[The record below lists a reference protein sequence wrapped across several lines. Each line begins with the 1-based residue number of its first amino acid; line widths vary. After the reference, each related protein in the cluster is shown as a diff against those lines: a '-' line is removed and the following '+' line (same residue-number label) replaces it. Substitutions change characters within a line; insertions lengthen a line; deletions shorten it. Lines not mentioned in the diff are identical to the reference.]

1 MLLTITIQ
9 HFAARYAAMLQS
21 WSKLLWIWDIALLF
35 LGLIFLCSARR
46 SYRALIMA
54 NCAALGWYLA
64 MFLAHWSWIA
74 GAVAALA
81 GTVLGV
87 LLVPM
92 MRVALFILGAIAGG
106 AAGVALWHVFKEP
119 PDYRW
124 VPAILGVI
132 VLGVAGLYI
141 FEACAVLICT
151 LEGAMMIVIGVT
163 GLIMRYGTANLR
175 DKFVANVAKQPINL
189 LAIIIGIC
197 CLGILVQ
204 LAWAAHEKEKEK
216 AAND

>member
-21 WSKLLWIWDIALLF
+21 WSKLLWIWDIALLIV
-35 LGLIFLCSARR
+35 GLVFLCSARR

-74 GAVAALA
+74 GAVAALV

-106 AAGVALWHVFKEP
+106 AAGVALWHVFKQP

-151 LEGAMMIVIGVT
+151 LEGALMIVIGAT
-163 GLIMRYGTANLR
+163 GLIMRYGTPNLR
-175 DKFVANVAKQPINL
+175 DAFVANVAKQPTNL
-189 LAIIIGIC
+189 GAIIIGIC

-204 LAWAAHEKEKEK
+204 LAWAAHKKEKEK

>member
-1 MLLTITIQ
+1 MLLTITIH

-21 WSKLLWIWDIALLF
+21 WSKLFWIWDIALNF
-35 LGLIFLCSARR
+35 IGLVFICSARR

-74 GAVAALA
+74 GATAALI

-92 MRVALFILGAIAGG
+92 MRIALFILGAIAGG

-141 FEACAVLICT
+141 FEACAVIICT
-151 LEGAMMIVIGVT
+151 LEGAVMIVIGTT
-163 GLIMRYGTANLR
+163 GLIMRYATASLR
-175 DKFVANVAKQPINL
+175 KEFVANVAKQPINL

-204 LAWAAHEKEKEK
+204 LAWAAHENEKEK
-216 AAND
+216 ATTD

>member
-1 MLLTITIQ
+1 MLLAITIQ

-21 WSKLLWIWDIALLF
+21 WSKLLWIWDIALLI
-35 LGLIFLCSARR
+35 LGLVFLSCARR
-46 SYRALIMA
+46 SYRTLIMA

-74 GAVAALA
+74 GAVAALV

-151 LEGAMMIVIGVT
+151 LEGALMIVIGAT

-175 DKFVANVAKQPINL
+175 DAFVANVAKQPTNL

-197 CLGILVQ
+197 CVGILVQ

-216 AAND
+216 AANE

>member
-21 WSKLLWIWDIALLF
+21 WSKLFWIWDIALIF
-35 LGLIFLCSARR
+35 IGLAFLCSSRR
-46 SYRALIMA
+46 RYRALIMA

-74 GAVAALA
+74 AATAALI

-92 MRVALFILGAIAGG
+92 MRIALFILGAIAGG

-141 FEACAVLICT
+141 FEACAVIICT
-151 LEGAMMIVIGVT
+151 LEGAVMIVIGAT

-175 DKFVANVAKQPINL
+175 NQFVANVAKQPMNL
-189 LAIIIGIC
+189 LAIIVGIC
-197 CLGILVQ
+197 CLGILAQ
-204 LAWAAHEKEKEK
+204 LAWAAHENEKEN
-216 AAND
+216 AATD

>member
-21 WSKLLWIWDIALLF
+21 WSKLLWIWDIALLI
-35 LGLIFLCSARR
+35 LGLAFLCSARR

-74 GAVAALA
+74 GAVAAMV

-92 MRVALFILGAIAGG
+92 MRVALFILGAVAGG

-141 FEACAVLICT
+141 FEAFAVLICT
-151 LEGAMMIVIGVT
+151 LEGALMIVIGTT

-175 DKFVANVAKQPINL
+175 NAFVANVAKQPTNL

-197 CLGILVQ
+197 CVGILMQ

-216 AAND
+216 AANE

>member
-1 MLLTITIQ
+1 MLLTLTMQ
-9 HFAARYAAMLQS
+9 HVAGRYTAMLQS

-64 MFLAHWSWIA
+64 MFLAHWSMIA
-74 GAVAALA
+74 GAVTALV

-106 AAGVALWHVFKEP
+106 AAGVALWHVFKQP

-151 LEGAMMIVIGVT
+151 LEGAVLVVIGAT
-163 GLIMRYGTANLR
+163 GLIMRYSPANLR
-175 DKFVANVAKQPINL
+175 DKFVANVAKQPMNM
-189 LAIIIGIC
+189 LAIIMGIC
-197 CLGILVQ
+197 CVGILVQ
-204 LAWAAHEKEKEK
+204 LAWAAHEKEKAR
-216 AAND
+216 AADE

>member
-9 HFAARYAAMLQS
+9 HFAAHYAAMLQS
-21 WSKLLWIWDIALLF
+21 WSELFWIWDIALICI
-35 LGLIFLCSARR
+35 GLVFLCSARR
-46 SYRALIMA
+46 SYRAFIMA

-74 GAVAALA
+74 GATAALI

-92 MRVALFILGAIAGG
+92 LRLALFVLGAIAGG
-106 AAGVALWHVFKEP
+106 AAGVALWHVFKQP

-124 VPAILGVI
+124 VPAILGVL

-141 FEACAVLICT
+141 FEACAVIICT
-151 LEGAMMIVIGVT
+151 LEGAVMIVIGSS
-163 GLIMRYGTANLR
+163 GMIMRYGTANIR
-175 DKFVANVAKQPINL
+175 DQFIAHVAKQPVNL
-189 LAIIIGIC
+189 MAIIIGLC

-204 LAWAAHEKEKEK
+204 LAWAAHDKEKEK
-216 AAND
+216 NASD

>member
-9 HFAARYAAMLQS
+9 HFAARYATMLQS
-21 WSKLLWIWDIALLF
+21 WSKLFWIWDIALIF
-35 LGLIFLCSARR
+35 IGLAFLCSSRR
-46 SYRALIMA
+46 RYRALIMA

-74 GAVAALA
+74 AATAALI

-92 MRVALFILGAIAGG
+92 MRIALFILGAIAGG

-141 FEACAVLICT
+141 FEACAVIICT
-151 LEGAMMIVIGVT
+151 LEGAVMIVIGTT

-175 DKFVANVAKQPINL
+175 DQFVANVAKQPMNL

-204 LAWAAHEKEKEK
+204 LAWAAHETDKEK
-216 AAND
+216 AATD

>member
-21 WSKLLWIWDIALLF
+21 WSKLLWIWDIALLIV
-35 LGLIFLCSARR
+35 GLVFLCSARR

-74 GAVAALA
+74 GAVAALV

-106 AAGVALWHVFKEP
+106 AAGVALWHVFKQP

-151 LEGAMMIVIGVT
+151 LEGALMIVIGAT
-163 GLIMRYGTANLR
+163 GLIMRYGTPNLR
-175 DKFVANVAKQPINL
+175 DAFVANVAKQPTNL
-189 LAIIIGIC
+189 GAIIIGIC

-204 LAWAAHEKEKEK
+204 LAWAAHKKEKEK
-216 AAND
+216 AANE

>member
-21 WSKLLWIWDIALLF
+21 WSKLLWIWDIALLL

-74 GAVAALA
+74 GAVAALV

-106 AAGVALWHVFKEP
+106 AAGVALWHVFKQP

-132 VLGVAGLYI
+132 VLGVAGLYV

-151 LEGAMMIVIGVT
+151 LEGAMMIVIGTT
-163 GLIMRYGTANLR
+163 GLIMRYGTTNLR

-204 LAWAAHEKEKEK
+204 LAWAAHENEK
-216 AAND
+216 AKAADD

>member
-1 MLLTITIQ
+1 VLLTITIQ

-21 WSKLLWIWDIALLF
+21 WSKLFWIWDIALIF
-35 LGLIFLCSARR
+35 IGLVFLCSARR

-74 GAVAALA
+74 GAAAALI

-92 MRVALFILGAIAGG
+92 MRIALFILGAIAGG

-141 FEACAVLICT
+141 FEACAVIICT
-151 LEGAMMIVIGVT
+151 LEGAVMIVIGAT

-175 DKFVANVAKQPINL
+175 NQFVANVAKQPMNL

-197 CLGILVQ
+197 CLGILAQ
-204 LAWAAHEKEKEK
+204 LAWAAHENEKEK
-216 AAND
+216 ADTD

>member
-9 HFAARYAAMLQS
+9 HFAARYEAMLQS
-21 WSKLLWIWDIALLF
+21 WSRLFWIWDIALNII
-35 LGLIFLCSARR
+35 GLIYLCSARR
-46 SYRALIMA
+46 AYRALIMA

-64 MFLAHWSWIA
+64 MFLGHWSWIA
-74 GAVAALA
+74 GTAAALV
-81 GTVLGV
+81 GTVLGA

-92 MRVALFILGAIAGG
+92 MRVALLLLGAVAGG

-141 FEACAVLICT
+141 FEACAVMICT
-151 LEGAMMIVIGVT
+151 LEGAVMIVIGTT
-163 GLIMRYGTANLR
+163 GLIMRYGTAHLR
-175 DKFVANVAKQPINL
+175 DQYVLNVARQPINL
-189 LAIIIGIC
+189 LAIIIGLC
-197 CLGILVQ
+197 CLGILAQ
-204 LAWAAHEKEKEK
+204 SAWAAHDKEKEK
-216 AAND
+216 TASD